1 MFRRSAARA
10 ALRRSSSTGFSL
22 CPKAESA
29 KGCLMEER
37 VMSLT
42 SQQKRGLFWALGI
55 LIMATLASVAWA
67 QINTTLAHCFSLF

>member
-1 MFRRSAARA
+1 
-10 ALRRSSSTGFSL
+10 
-22 CPKAESA
+22 
-29 KGCLMEER
+29 MEER

-67 QINTTLAHCFSLF
+67 QINTALAHCFSLF